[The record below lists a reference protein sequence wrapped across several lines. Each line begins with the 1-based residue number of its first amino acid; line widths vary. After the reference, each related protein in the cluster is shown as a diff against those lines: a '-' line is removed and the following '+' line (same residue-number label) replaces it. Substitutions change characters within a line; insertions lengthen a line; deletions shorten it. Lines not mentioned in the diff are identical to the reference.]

1 MILPKI
7 FGYVVKTFKG
17 KDGSKDKRNKL
28 MSSRIND
35 EKPLE
40 KYKIVST
47 KTESLKTIELID
59 V

>member
-1 MILPKI
+1 MPKI

-17 KDGSKDKRNKL
+17 KYGGKDKRNKL

-35 EKPLE
+35 EKLLE
-40 KYKIVST
+40 KYKTVST
-47 KTESLKTIELID
+47 KIERLKTIELTD